1 MLPTLVSFGTTSASL
16 IRIPELSLKLISTE
30 ISQLQSKIPLMA
42 SETTSLE
49 STSMIS
55 EELTDSL
62 MACNSILTSDCLNL
76 NKPQINILL
85 SCITYS

>member
-1 MLPTLVSFGTTSASL
+1 
-16 IRIPELSLKLISTE
+16 
-30 ISQLQSKIPLMA
+30 
-42 SETTSLE
+42 
-49 STSMIS
+49 MIS

-85 SCITYS
+85 SCILILNCYYHNKEKEVGLLSR